1 MFKKIFLYIKF
12 FLIYSVI
19 ILYSLEFLT
28 IIFLEKKY
36 NLATKTF
43 DQWRYEKSLEIKN
56 FDMRTGVQAFIEEK
70 KKNSNL
76 SPTYRFSV
84 SEWHLDAVDH
94 QNKIRNFLNNKI
106 EKKEI
111 VPFKGPIN
119 KQTLGSGEDGHRRT
133 TYNDKY
139 GFQNPNYVYQ
149 KEIDIMIIGDSFAE
163 GVPFSEK
170 DDIAGRIRKNGNLNA
185 INYGISGAGPLLSLA
200 VLSEYGSFFSPK
212 KVYYLFFEGNDMDDL
227 ITEKNS
233 FLVNYLSDYTQNLY
247 KNHDKVKIFL
257 EDYERI
263 IYEILPYKDKSN
275 RIVKKTQNK
284 FYENLKEFLE
294 LSSLKDIL
302 FSRSFHSFKEKEDP
316 ELMVSVLKKMK
327 KITEGWDGEINFVY
341 IPSWHRYNQ
350 KFSFANYSYKKK
362 IRNLSSLSKIKFID
376 LVEVFASQNIE
387 PLNLYNFGLHF
398 NDKGYE
404 IISNTIVKDF

>member
-28 IIFLEKKY
+28 IIFLGKKY

-284 FYENLKEFLE
+284 FYENLKDFLE

>member
-28 IIFLEKKY
+28 ITFLGKKY

-284 FYENLKEFLE
+284 FYENLKDFLE

>member
-1 MFKKIFLYIKF
+1 
-12 FLIYSVI
+12 
-19 ILYSLEFLT
+19 
-28 IIFLEKKY
+28 
-36 NLATKTF
+36 
-43 DQWRYEKSLEIKN
+43 
-56 FDMRTGVQAFIEEK
+56 MRTGVQAFIEEK

-284 FYENLKEFLE
+284 FYENLKDFLE

>member
-28 IIFLEKKY
+28 IIFLGKKY

-139 GFQNPNYVYQ
+139 GFQNPNYV
-149 KEIDIMIIGDSFAE
+149 
-163 GVPFSEK
+163 
-170 DDIAGRIRKNGNLNA
+170 
-185 INYGISGAGPLLSLA
+185 
-200 VLSEYGSFFSPK
+200 FFIQ
-212 KVYYLFFEGNDMDDL
+212 V
-227 ITEKNS
+227 
-233 FLVNYLSDYTQNLY
+233 
-247 KNHDKVKIFL
+247 
-257 EDYERI
+257 
-263 IYEILPYKDKSN
+263 
-275 RIVKKTQNK
+275 
-284 FYENLKEFLE
+284 E
-294 LSSLKDIL
+294 L
-302 FSRSFHSFKEKEDP
+302 
-316 ELMVSVLKKMK
+316 
-327 KITEGWDGEINFVY
+327 
-341 IPSWHRYNQ
+341 
-350 KFSFANYSYKKK
+350 
-362 IRNLSSLSKIKFID
+362 
-376 LVEVFASQNIE
+376 
-387 PLNLYNFGLHF
+387 
-398 NDKGYE
+398 
-404 IISNTIVKDF
+404 

>member
-28 IIFLEKKY
+28 IIFLGKKY

>member
-28 IIFLEKKY
+28 IIFLGKKY

-284 FYENLKEFLE
+284 FYENLKNFLE

>member
-1 MFKKIFLYIKF
+1 MNIELPWKIIHKYFEDNKNLLVKHHLNSYNDFFNNGINRIFKEKNPIKILKQQNPNTKEYDYQANIYLGGKEGDKIYFGKPIIYDEEREHYMYPNEARLRNMTYAITIHYDVLIEYTIYNDEEKTETISTLEKIFLGRFPIM
-12 FLIYSVI
+12 L
-19 ILYSLEFLT
+19 
-28 IIFLEKKY
+28 
-36 NLATKTF
+36 
-43 DQWRYEKSLEIKN
+43 
-56 FDMRTGVQAFIEEK
+56 
-70 KKNSNL
+70 NSDL
-76 SPTYRFSV
+76 
-84 SEWHLDAVDH
+84 
-94 QNKIRNFLNNKI
+94 
-106 EKKEI
+106 
-111 VPFKGPIN
+111 
-119 KQTLGSGEDGHRRT
+119 
-133 TYNDKY
+133 
-139 GFQNPNYVYQ
+139 
-149 KEIDIMIIGDSFAE
+149 DIMIIGDSFAV
-163 GVPFSEK
+163 GIPFSEK

-227 ITEKNS
+227 INEKSS
-233 FLVNYLSDYTQNLY
+233 FLVNYLGDYTQNLY

-257 EDYERI
+257 DDYERI

-284 FYENLKEFLE
+284 FYENLKDFLE

-327 KITEGWDGEINFVY
+327 KITEGWDGELNFVY

-350 KFSFANYSYKKK
+350 KFSFVNYSYKKK

-376 LVEVFASQNIE
+376 LVEVFASQNVE

>member
-28 IIFLEKKY
+28 IIFLGKKY

-56 FDMRTGVQAFIEEK
+56 FDMRIGVQAFIEEK

-284 FYENLKEFLE
+284 FYENLKDFLE

>member
-28 IIFLEKKY
+28 IIFLGKKY

-284 FYENLKEFLE
+284 FYENLKDFLE

-350 KFSFANYSYKKK
+350 KFSFVNYSYKKK